1 MSLPYSRLT
10 QWGKGY
16 DLTPVIMHLRRES
29 EHCYSEGLHYSS
41 PCTCPPLAAVRTTLA
56 ILARFDSKL
65 ILAVTSAS
73 RSIFALTSLCFLPER
88 YLGILLT
95 CGLGSIWY
103 SRTGRR
109 TGTHTDVTDAA
120 SPSCSRCAQV
130 AISLAVCFRLLNR
143 WVSASRSTRDIG
155 SNNAT
160 VDDVP
165 CKMLSSPQKLI

>member
-73 RSIFALTSLCFLPER
+73 RSIFDIA
-88 YLGILLT
+88 
-95 CGLGSIWY
+95 
-103 SRTGRR
+103 
-109 TGTHTDVTDAA
+109 V
-120 SPSCSRCAQV
+120 
-130 AISLAVCFRLLNR
+130 SLAGTVP
-143 WVSASRSTRDIG
+143 RDTP
-155 SNNAT
+155 NLRT
-160 VDDVP
+160 CVYMV
-165 CKMLSSPQKLI
+165 LSD